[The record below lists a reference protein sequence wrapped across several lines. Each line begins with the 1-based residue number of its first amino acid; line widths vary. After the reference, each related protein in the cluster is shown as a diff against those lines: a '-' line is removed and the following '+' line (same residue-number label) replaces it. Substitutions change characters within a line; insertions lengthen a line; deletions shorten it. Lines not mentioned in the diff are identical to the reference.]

1 MTSISQFDNPM
12 PNTVESFLQTFM
24 MALGEVMEI
33 WGALGNTNHGVI
45 GRILWFIFV
54 MIVTILLLNLLIA
67 MMGDTYAKIA
77 AIKNEWMRQWART
90 VLIVERSCSPKER
103 LKFQDLYADRNS
115 DGDKALVMK
124 QFLSDEK
131 INEINE
137 IIEMKITHRK
147 NIDRRKTKFG

>member
-1 MTSISQFDNPM
+1 M

-24 MALGEVMEI
+24 MALGEVMDI

-77 AIKNEWMRQWART
+77 EIKNEWMRQ
-90 VLIVERSCSPKER
+90 VIVE
-103 LKFQDLYADRNS
+103 QDQEDEEIDLSGEWLDAASGHDQYEAD
-115 DGDKALVMK
+115 VM
-124 QFLSDEK
+124 
-131 INEINE
+131 IMI
-137 IIEMKITHRK
+137 
-147 NIDRRKTKFG
+147 

>member
-1 MTSISQFDNPM
+1 M

-77 AIKNEWMRQWART
+77 EIKNEWMRQWARM
-90 VLIVERSCSPKER
+90 VLIIERSIPPKER
-103 LKFQDLYADRNS
+103 LRQQNR
-115 DGDKALVMK
+115 
-124 QFLSDEK
+124 
-131 INEINE
+131 
-137 IIEMKITHRK
+137 
-147 NIDRRKTKFG
+147 